1 MSEHSHEESHTP
13 EFSQDSISDFDKL
26 TLQMFSNKTHYKKY
40 LAKTDPVKYSAQ
52 QEFIDKIAKNR
63 EKIKAMFSV
72 LLESPEKQITT
83 DINESF
89 DQFVKSCLNHFYI
102 EKLSKMHDQDKDDYD
117 TPSDDD
123 DNTTTDTAPSTSY
136 WGASV
141 IKKPAAYTLDGFVR
155 KGSHK
160 R

>member
-13 EFSQDSISDFDKL
+13 EFSPDAISEFDKL

-63 EKIKAMFSV
+63 EKINAMFMV
-72 LLESPEKQITT
+72 LIENPEKQITT

-89 DQFVKSCLNHFYI
+89 DQFVKSCLNHFHM
-102 EKLSKMHDQDKDDYD
+102 EKLAKMHDQDKDDYD
-117 TPSDDD
+117 TNSDEGDEND
-123 DNTTTDTAPSTSY
+123 TTNNAPCTSY

-141 IKKPAAYTLDGFVR
+141 IKRPSVYTLDGFV
-155 KGSHK
+155 K
-160 R
+160 RRG

>member
-52 QEFIDKIAKNR
+52 QEFIEKIAKNR
-63 EKIKAMFSV
+63 EKINAMFSA
-72 LLESPEKQITT
+72 LLDSPEKQIAT

-89 DQFVKSCLNHFYI
+89 DHFAKACLNHFHM

-117 TPSDDD
+117 TNSDDD
-123 DNTTTDTAPSTSY
+123 NNENTPDTAPSTSY

-141 IKKPAAYTLDGFVR
+141 IKKPAAYTLDGFV
-155 KGSHK
+155 K
-160 R
+160 RRG

>member
-1 MSEHSHEESHTP
+1 MSEHTHEETHLP
-13 EFSQDSISDFDKL
+13 EFSPDSISEFDKL

-40 LAKTDPVKYSAQ
+40 LAKTDPTKYSAQ

-63 EKIKAMFSV
+63 EKITAMFSV
-72 LLESPEKQITT
+72 LLDSPEKQITT

-89 DQFVKSCLNHFYI
+89 DQFVKSCLNHFHM

-117 TPSDDD
+117 THSDDD
-123 DNTTTDTAPSTSY
+123 DEHDAAPSTSY

-141 IKKPAAYTLDGFVR
+141 IKKPSAYTLDGFVQ

>member
-1 MSEHSHEESHTP
+1 MSEHAHEESHIP
-13 EFSQDSISDFDKL
+13 EFSQDSISEFDKL

-63 EKIKAMFSV
+63 EKINAMFSI
-72 LLESPEKQITT
+72 LLDAPEKQITT

-89 DQFVKSCLNHFYI
+89 DQFVKSCLNHFHM

-123 DNTTTDTAPSTSY
+123 DAPDVAPTTSY

-141 IKKPAAYTLDGFVR
+141 IKRPSGYTLDGFVR

>member
-1 MSEHSHEESHTP
+1 MSEHAHEEPT
-13 EFSQDSISDFDKL
+13 EFSPDSISEFDKL

-40 LAKTDPVKYSAQ
+40 LAKTDPIKYSVQ
-52 QEFIDKIAKNR
+52 QEFVDKIAKNR
-63 EKIKAMFSV
+63 EKINAMFSL

-89 DQFVKSCLNHFYI
+89 DQFARACLNHFHM

-123 DNTTTDTAPSTSY
+123 DNTADPAPSTSY

-141 IKKPAAYTLDGFVR
+141 IKKPSVYTLDGFVR

-160 R
+160 L

>member
-1 MSEHSHEESHTP
+1 MSEHNNEEPP
-13 EFSQDSISDFDKL
+13 EFSPDAISEFDKL
-26 TLQMFSNKTHYKKY
+26 TLEMFSNKTHYKKY
-40 LAKTDPVKYSAQ
+40 LAKTDPVKYSVQ
-52 QEFIDKIAKNR
+52 QEFIEKIAKNR
-63 EKIKAMFSV
+63 EKINAMFSV
-72 LLESPEKQITT
+72 LLENPEKQITT

-89 DQFVKSCLNHFYI
+89 DHFMKACLNHFHM

-117 TPSDDD
+117 TTSDDD
-123 DNTTTDTAPSTSY
+123 DIPDPAPTTSY

-141 IKKPAAYTLDGFVR
+141 IKKPSVYTLDGFVR

>member
-1 MSEHSHEESHTP
+1 MSEHTHEESHIP
-13 EFSQDSISDFDKL
+13 EFSQDSISEFDKL

-52 QEFIDKIAKNR
+52 QEFVDKIAKNR
-63 EKIKAMFSV
+63 EKINTMFSV
-72 LLESPEKQITT
+72 LIENPEKQITT

-89 DQFVKSCLNHFYI
+89 DQFVKSCLNHFHM
-102 EKLSKMHDQDKDDYD
+102 EKLAKMHDQDKDDYD

-123 DNTTTDTAPSTSY
+123 DTPDIAPSTSY

-141 IKKPAAYTLDGFVR
+141 VKKPSAYTLDGFV
-155 KGSHK
+155 K
-160 R
+160 RRG